1 MITNA
6 ASGTNVHEIA
16 PGIYRINTPVDI
28 PGGPS
33 FNFNQ
38 YLIADT
44 EPLVFHTGPRRMFP
58 LVAEAIGKV
67 LPLPTIRYVAFSHVE
82 ADECG
87 ALNDF
92 LAAAPGAVPVCG
104 QVAAMVSVNDLA
116 DRPARGLADGELLT
130 IGKHALR
137 WFDAPHVPHGWECGF
152 MMETQTRTLL
162 CGDLFTQGGSGAT
175 PITESDIL
183 GRVRRSAP
191 RWTTTRTPRT
201 PPRYWSAWRASGRK
215 SWHAC
220 TAAHGAGMARRCC
233 ARWRWPSVRDGWLP
247 RREPPE
253 AVAEVRRLRRLGPI
267 F

>member
-38 YLIADT
+38 YLIADA
-44 EPLVFHTGPRRMFP
+44 EPLLFHTGPRRMFP

-67 LPLPTIRYVAFSHVE
+67 LPLETLRYVAFSHVE
-82 ADECG
+82 ADEMRRAERLPRRRAG
-87 ALNDF
+87 RG
-92 LAAAPGAVPVCG
+92 PG
-104 QVAAMVSVNDLA
+104 L
-116 DRPARGLADGELLT
+116 RPARRHGVRERPRRPPRPGPRRRRSPDT
-130 IGKHALR
+130 GKHALR

-152 MMETQTRTLL
+152 MMETETRTLL

-183 GRVRRSAP
+183 GPSEAFRAP
-191 RWTTTRTPRT
+191 MDYYAHAPHTAAVLERLAREQPQVLACMHG
-201 PPRYWSAWRASGRK
+201 SAWRGDG
-215 SWHAC
+215 
-220 TAAHGAGMARRCC
+220 AALLRALATTVGARPLA
-233 ARWRWPSVRDGWLP
+233 A
-247 RREPPE
+247 
-253 AVAEVRRLRRLGPI
+253 AA
-267 F
+267 